1 MTINTH
7 LEINEDLCGRVTEML
22 PGRCTVEFNPM
33 PQMRAD
39 DRGLVHGG
47 FIFGAA
53 DYAAML
59 AVNDPHVVLARAEVQ
74 FMKPTRVGERL
85 VFKAAATPGDHPRR
99 SSVEVHA
106 LDANGEEVFRG
117 VFSCAIPT
125 RHVLDGPP

>member
-7 LEINEDLCGRVTEML
+7 LEISEDLCGRVTDL
-22 PGRCTVEFNPM
+22 QPGSCTLELTPM
-33 PQMRAD
+33 AQIRAD

-59 AVNDPHVVLARAEVQ
+59 AINDPHVVLAGAEVR

-85 VFKAAATPGDHPRR
+85 VFKAETVTDHPRR
-99 SSVEVHA
+99 PSVEVHA
-106 LDANGEEVFRG
+106 LDAAGEEVFRG
-117 VFSCAIPT
+117 VFSCAVLS
-125 RHVLDGPP
+125 RHVLDGAA